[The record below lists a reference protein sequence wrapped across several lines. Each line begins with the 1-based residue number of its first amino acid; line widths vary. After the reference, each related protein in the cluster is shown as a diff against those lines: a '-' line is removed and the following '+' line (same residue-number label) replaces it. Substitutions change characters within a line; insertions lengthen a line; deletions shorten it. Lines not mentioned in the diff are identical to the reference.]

1 MTTKTV
7 LVVDDSRAT
16 RAFVRR
22 ALEEAGFRTMEA
34 ADGEEALAWVAEQA
48 PDAILLDVDMPGL
61 DGFQTLERLNALPA
75 ASRIPVIFLTAHS
88 AAEDAVNGL
97 ALGAQDYI
105 RKPCSPEEL
114 VARVRTTMALKAR
127 QDALHEQLEAV
138 TRLSTTDTLTG
149 LPNRRRLDEILAA
162 AGQASAAG
170 QPLSVAVIDI
180 DHFKRVNDREGHA
193 IGDAVLRT
201 VALRLL
207 SVVRDRGHLGR
218 WGGEEFLCVLPGT
231 DADVTA
237 RLAEAMRA
245 AVCIEPV
252 PVTES
257 SGLDITVSIGFATG
271 VGVDAHRLVVDADT
285 ALYEAKGT
293 GRNRVAS
300 AADRALYEAKGT
312 GRNRVASA
320 TESGVSV
327 VDIGLP
333 IH

>member
-1 MTTKTV
+1 MTTETV

-22 ALEEAGFRTMEA
+22 ALETAGYRTMEA

-61 DGFQTLERLNALPA
+61 DGFQTLERLNARPA
-75 ASRIPVIFLTAHS
+75 AARIPVIFLTAHS
-88 AAEDAVNGL
+88 AAEDAVAGL
-97 ALGAQDYI
+97 ALGAQDFI
-105 RKPCSPEEL
+105 RKPCAPEEL

-127 QDALHEQLEAV
+127 QDALHEQLKAV
-138 TRLSTTDTLTG
+138 TRLSATDSLTG

-162 AGQASAAG
+162 VGQSSG
-170 QPLSVAVIDI
+170 THDPLSVAVIDI

-201 VALRLL
+201 IALRLL
-207 SVVRDRGHLGR
+207 SVVRDSGHLGR

-231 DADVTA
+231 DADAAA
-237 RLAEAMRA
+237 RIAQEMRA
-245 AVCIEPV
+245 AVCIAPV

-257 SGLDITVSIGFATG
+257 SGLSITVSIGVATG
-271 VGVDAHRLVVDADT
+271 VGVDAQRLLVEADT
-285 ALYEAKGT
+285 ALYAAKGT
-293 GRNRVAS
+293 GRNRV
-300 AADRALYEAKGT
+300 
-312 GRNRVASA
+312 VSA

-327 VDIGLP
+327 VDIGLH
-333 IH
+333 IR

>member
-22 ALEEAGFRTMEA
+22 ALEEAGFRILEA
-34 ADGEEALAWVAEQA
+34 AGGEEALAWVAEQA

-61 DGFQTLERLNALPA
+61 DGFQTLERLNARPA
-75 ASRIPVIFLTAHS
+75 AARIPVIFLTAHS
-88 AAEDAVNGL
+88 AAEDAVAGL
-97 ALGAQDYI
+97 VLGAQDYI
-105 RKPCSPEEL
+105 RKPCAPEEL

-127 QDALHEQLEAV
+127 QDALHEQLAAV
-138 TRLSTTDTLTG
+138 TRLSGTDSLTG

-162 AGQASAAG
+162 VGQTSG
-170 QPLSVAVIDI
+170 MHSLSVAVIDI

-207 SVVRDRGHLGR
+207 SVVRDSGHLGR

-231 DADVTA
+231 DADAAT

-257 SGLDITVSIGFATG
+257 SGLSITVSIGVATG
-271 VGVDAHRLVVDADT
+271 VGVDAQRLVVDADT
-285 ALYEAKGT
+285 ALYEAKET
-293 GRNRVAS
+293 GRDRVVS
-300 AADRALYEAKGT
+300 AI
-312 GRNRVASA
+312 
-320 TESGVSV
+320 ESGVSV
-327 VDIGLP
+327 VDIGLR
-333 IH
+333 IL